1 MSDSG
6 DSIGCVIILA
16 IIIIVG
22 VISAIVEA
30 IVANWS
36 SIVWFFGWVLI
47 LGAIITLFAGFI
59 WYVRH
64 GHPALKQKRIQWR
77 RIKKEK
83 LREKIWNDSQLGKNY
98 RKLQSHEQGAQT
110 RIKELEQAI
119 KENKAQ
125 RKKFE
130 KVLSRSVTTDKLRQ
144 KTNMEINQVDQA
156 IDIRMNAIE
165 WYEAALSSID
175 FEKIKIENA
184 KTDYVVKGR
193 ASKNY
198 HEANEFMNELD
209 EFITEI
215 EGNLEELHIHNS
227 YGCDEKIS
235 SLVVINQESLRSGNS
250 DILTLDQDSLKK
262 KAKQL
267 KWKPDQSNNNLP
279 LDFIGN
285 ST

>member
-1 MSDSG
+1 MSDSSDG
-6 DSIGCVIILA
+6 IGCGIILA
-16 IIIIVG
+16 VIIIIG

-47 LGAIITLFAGFI
+47 LGAIIALFAGFI

-110 RIKELEQAI
+110 RIKELKKAI

-130 KVLSRSVTTDKLRQ
+130 KILSQSVTTDRLRQ
-144 KTNMEINQVDQA
+144 KTNMEISQVDQA

-165 WYEAALSSID
+165 WYEAALSNIN

-198 HEANEFMNELD
+198 HDANEFMNELD

-215 EGNLEELHIHNS
+215 EGNLEELYIYND
-227 YGCDEKIS
+227 YGYDEKIRP
-235 SLVVINQESLRSGNS
+235 LVTINQESLRSGKS
-250 DILTLDQDSLKK
+250 DTLTLDQEPSRK
-262 KAKQL
+262 KAKLL
-267 KWKPDQSNNNLP
+267 KWKIDQSNNNLP
-279 LDFIGN
+279 PDFIGN
-285 ST
+285 SA